1 MRVRDVMSTD
11 VVAVPPDATLKAI
24 AELLV
29 EHGISGVPV
38 CRGGC
43 VVGIVSESDIL
54 WKELRSLPEADGVV
68 VRLVERA
75 YGDVKRTNAVTALQ
89 AMSFPALTVEPDA
102 TVARA
107 ALLMIEHGVNR
118 LPVVSDG
125 LLVGIVTRADVV
137 RAFRRS
143 DDEIEREIR
152 ADVLLDALCVDPD
165 DLSLE
170 VAAGEVAIAGEVE
183 NRSTAESIE
192 KRIRR
197 VPGVAGVRS
206 ELSWQIDDRSRRTA
220 VGAHRLERRV

>member
-1 MRVRDVMSTD
+1 MKPGAIRRDDGFVRVRDMMSTD
-11 VVAVPPDATLKAI
+11 VVAVAPDATLKEI

-38 CRGGC
+38 CRDGR

-75 YGDVKRTNAVTALQ
+75 YGDAKRTNGVTAMQ

-102 TVARA
+102 AVAHA
-107 ALLMIEHGVNR
+107 ARLMIERGVNR

-152 ADVLLDALCVDPD
+152 ADVLVDA
-165 DLSLE
+165 
-170 VAAGEVAIAGEVE
+170 I
-183 NRSTAESIE
+183 
-192 KRIRR
+192 
-197 VPGVAGVRS
+197 
-206 ELSWQIDDRSRRTA
+206 
-220 VGAHRLERRV
+220 RLERRV

>member
-1 MRVRDVMSTD
+1 MSTH
-11 VVAVPPDATLKAI
+11 VVTVAPDATLKEI

-29 EHGISGVPV
+29 EQGISGVPV
-38 CRGGC
+38 CRGGR

-75 YGDVKRTNAVTALQ
+75 YGDVKRTNAVTAMQ
-89 AMSFPALTVEPDA
+89 AMSFPALTIEPDA

-118 LPVVSDG
+118 LPVVNDG

-143 DDEIEREIR
+143 DDEVEREIR
-152 ADVLLDALCVDPD
+152 ADVLLDALCVDPL

-170 VAAGEVAIAGEVE
+170 VVAGEVAIAGEVE
-183 NRSTAESIE
+183 NRSTAESTA
-192 KRIRR
+192 
-197 VPGVAGVRS
+197 PAGR
-206 ELSWQIDDRSRRTA
+206 RSRQA
-220 VGAHRLERRV
+220 ASNDASSFDA